1 MRNILWLVGG
11 AAALYFLS
19 RFSFGQKA
27 NFVLRGLRPGGT
39 IFAPTINVDFAVQNP
54 TNQTVTIKSVTG
66 SVSVNG
72 EYLANVSAFGDQV
85 IAPNSESMLRL
96 TARPSAM
103 GLFNSIR
110 ELLTSPAGQVNA
122 SFTGSAN
129 VDGLVVPIAET
140 KVI

>member
-39 IFAPTINVDFAVQNP
+39 LFSPVINVDFAVQNP
-54 TNQTVTIKSVTG
+54 TNQQVTVKSVTG

-85 IAPNSESMLRL
+85 IQPNSESMLRL
-96 TARPSAM
+96 SARPSAI
-103 GLFNSIR
+103 GVFNSIR
-110 ELLTSPAGQVNA
+110 ELLTSPVGQVNA

-129 VDGLVVPIAET
+129 VDGLVIPIAET

>member
-19 RFSFGQKA
+19 RYSFGQKI
-27 NFVLRGLRPGGT
+27 NFVLRSLRPGGT
-39 IFAPTINVDFAVQNP
+39 FLAPTINVDFAVQNP
-54 TNQTVTIKSVTG
+54 TNQNVTIKSVTG

-96 TARPSAM
+96 TARPSAL

-110 ELLTSPAGQVNA
+110 ELLNTPAGQVNA
-122 SFTGSAN
+122 SFTGTAN
-129 VDGLVVPIAET
+129 VEGLVVPISET

>member
-11 AAALYFLS
+11 AAALYFIS
-19 RFSFGQKA
+19 RFSFGQRA

-54 TNQTVTIKSVTG
+54 TNQRVTIKSVTG

-72 EYLANVSAFGDQV
+72 QYLANVSAFGDQV
-85 IAPNSESMLRL
+85 IQPNSESMLRL
-96 TARPSAM
+96 TARPSGS
-103 GLFNSIR
+103 GLFSSIR
-110 ELLTSPAGQVNA
+110 ELLNSPVGQVTA

-129 VDGLVVPIAET
+129 VDGLVMPISQT